1 MTEQHLAKT
10 QGAYYSATGIWPLL
24 HMRSFLAVTG
34 PKKDLWLVE
43 TVGLLVTC
51 IGAQLLQSSRSPES
65 AREVRTL
72 ASACAAALAGIEIYH
87 VARRTIRPVYLLD
100 AAAEISLAWLWT
112 RGTRQPSH

>member
-1 MTEQHLAKT
+1 MTEQTLAKL

-51 IGAQLLQSSRSPES
+51 IGAQLLQSSRSADS
-65 AREVRTL
+65 ARDVRTL
-72 ASACAAALAGIEIYH
+72 AASCAAALAGIETYH
-87 VARRTIRPVYLLD
+87 VLRRTISPVYLLD
-100 AAAEISLAWLWT
+100 AVAEVSLACMWA
-112 RGTRQPSH
+112 RGDR